1 MRKWLLALAILAIIG
16 TTSAFEASM
25 QPVQREA
32 TPEDP
37 AIFQVNVTNT
47 GTEEARFSL
56 SQQFTKSGWI
66 YVGNS
71 KMIQPGDTENF
82 NITVR
87 PGENAVQQSYRFTIH
102 VTKQA
107 TENITTLRDY
117 MTVRREHTINIKDF
131 SVNKQSFRPGET
143 VQSSLTVQNLA
154 SQIISNYT
162 VRSNF
167 DKDSKVRE
175 GEPFAPSALKD
186 YTFEHQVP
194 EDLRPGNRTLNMTLQ
209 YGDSVQI
216 RTAELTVEEVRN
228 VTRSS
233 SETDRILYRSGELSI
248 GNYGNSQVNLTE
260 KMMFPSYLDPILGFE
275 PVPDKIN
282 DTGSVKEYTWSL
294 SMEPG
299 DSVSLDYRVDYWIP
313 LALALAILL
322 GILVLR
328 NLTGSV
334 RLVKNV
340 ERGDGDEIKVSI
352 EIINNSNQNRGE
364 IKIRDFVPNVAEL
377 DEDFKMTRPDLKK
390 TTEGV
395 EMEWNLED
403 FKPGEKRVI
412 TYRVTPKVEIEGGI
426 ELPSA
431 ELIEDEKT
439 VSKSTRK

>member
-1 MRKWLLALAILAIIG
+1 MRKWLLVLAIIAILG
-16 TTSAFEASM
+16 TTSAFQASM
-25 QPVQREA
+25 QPIQRAA
-32 TPEDP
+32 TPDNP
-37 AIFQVNVTNT
+37 AIFQVTVTNT
-47 GTEEARFSL
+47 GSEEARFSL

-66 YVGNS
+66 YFSNS
-71 KMIQPGDTENF
+71 KMIQSGETENF
-82 NITVR
+82 NITIR
-87 PGENAVQQSYRFTIH
+87 PGEDAVQQSYRFTIH
-102 VTKQA
+102 VTNLA
-107 TENITTLRDY
+107 TGNITTLEDY

-162 VRSNF
+162 VKSSFNGEE
-167 DKDSKVRE
+167 KVRE
-175 GEPFAPSALKD
+175 GDPFAPSALKD
-186 YTFEHQVP
+186 YSFKHKLP
-194 EDLRPGNRTLNMTLQ
+194 EDLRPGNKTLNMTLQ
-209 YGDSVQI
+209 YGNSVQV
-216 RTAELTVEEVRN
+216 RTAGLMVQEVKN
-228 VTRSS
+228 ITRDS
-233 SETDRILYRSGELSI
+233 SETDRMLYRSGELSI

-260 KMMFPSYLDPILGFE
+260 KMTFPSYLDPIISFE
-275 PVPDKIN
+275 PVPDQVN
-282 DTGSVKEYTWSL
+282 DMDSVKEYTWSL

-299 DSVSLDYRVDYWIP
+299 DTVSLEYRVDYWIP

-328 NLTGSV
+328 NLTGTV

-340 ERGDGDEIKVSI
+340 ERRDNDEIKVSI

-364 IKIRDFVPNVAEL
+364 INIRDFVPNVAEL

-412 TYRVTPKVEIEGGI
+412 AYRITPKVEIEGGI

-431 ELIEDEKT
+431 ELIEDGKT